1 MDEVVYVTQAGLTQL
16 KEELTR
22 RTEVL
27 RYEIAG
33 RLDEA
38 IKMGDLKENADY
50 HAAKEEQ
57 AFNEGRITELQ
68 RAIQNAEVINETSSS
83 AGIVRLGS
91 TVTITE
97 EGFDD
102 EEEVY
107 QIVGAREADPMKG
120 MISNESPIGKALL
133 GKKAGN
139 TITAQTP
146 GGMMTFSVVKVE

>member
-1 MDEVVYVTQAGLTQL
+1 MDEVVYVTEAGLVQL
-16 KEELTR
+16 KEEFER

-27 RYEIAG
+27 RLEIAT
-33 RLDEA
+33 RLDDA

-50 HAAKEEQ
+50 HAAKEDQ
-57 AFNEGRITELQ
+57 AFNEGRINQLQ
-68 RAIQNAEVINETSSS
+68 EAIRNAEIIDEASGA
-83 AGIVRLGS
+83 AGIIRLGS

-133 GKKAGN
+133 GKKASD
-139 TITAQTP
+139 TISAKTP